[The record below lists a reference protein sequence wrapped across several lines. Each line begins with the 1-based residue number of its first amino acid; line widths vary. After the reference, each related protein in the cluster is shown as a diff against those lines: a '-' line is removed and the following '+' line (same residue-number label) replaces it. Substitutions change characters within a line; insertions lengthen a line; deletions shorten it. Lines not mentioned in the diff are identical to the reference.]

1 MNKVVRYILVFFL
14 VVVLVLVR
22 AFQNKLFYDPFI
34 NYFKSDYLHLS
45 FPEYKTT
52 KLILFTFLR
61 YFINTI
67 ISVAIIYLIY
77 QKKYLNFTLKFY
89 GALFV
94 ILLLLF
100 FMALQFSSNYL
111 FLFYVRRFLIQ
122 PIFVLLLI
130 PAFYYQEM
138 QQHN

>member
-1 MNKVVRYILVFFL
+1 MNKVIRYILVFFL
-14 VVVLVLVR
+14 IVALVLVR
-22 AFQNKLFYDPFI
+22 AFQNELFYDPFI

-45 FPEYKTT
+45 FPKYKTT

-77 QKKYLNFTLKFY
+77 QKKHLSFTLKFY
-89 GALFV
+89 GALFL

-100 FMALQFSSNYL
+100 FVALQFSSNYL